1 MWACLLYCTCFT
13 SNWPCGACWLP
24 RRIPPHRYDIVRP
37 GPSPLDTCR
46 SHQHQVYAA
55 AIVALGIALLAGAH
69 WCAAARA
76 KLCHARYA
84 AASTFLRLPPSNR
97 FRGVLHSGWVLCPSF
112 AVVRQQHH
120 GVLGIG
126 PPAYGLMAVRF
137 FCLPPNRFP
146 PRQNGYAAQ
155 PALSTPDAG
164 VSGDNA
170 MVSVNDEDC

>member
-1 MWACLLYCTCFT
+1 MFHLKLAVRCLLAPAPHSTTPVRYR
-13 SNWPCGACWLP
+13 SP
-24 RRIPPHRYDIVRP
+24 RALFHWTR
-37 GPSPLDTCR
+37 TAATNTKF
-46 SHQHQVYAA
+46 YAA